1 MKNILWPTKTFQKRF
16 MAHQCMLKT
25 FHDFFKNPPAPPPTY
40 LMYGPLATLEERI
53 NTILKEN
60 EHLKIEIESSQK
72 VTQLPATEASN
83 KIYKSVW
90 KTVSNKNQR
99 IRNTNL
105 DNEIGHLAMLLNN
118 I

>member
-1 MKNILWPTKTFQKRF
+1 
-16 MAHQCMLKT
+16 MLKT
-25 FHDFFKNPPAPPPTY
+25 FHDFFKNPPAPLPTY